1 MKTLELN
8 QMESV
13 SGNGFWCKASWT
25 IGAMAIAAS
34 DGPSPLMDVLAIAY
48 QVACLADCEQ
58 I

>member
-34 DGPSPLMDVLAIAY
+34 DGPSPLMDVLAIS
-48 QVACLADCEQ
+48 
-58 I
+58 